1 MEQQKKQLNTKK
13 DHFSVD
19 EVENKIRNKK
29 LNALFIMIHYQ
40 IAINLCGVFF
50 VGYCH
55 ETIDILSKIKF
66 RFDDNYRLIYQLKLV
81 FPHDSIHE

>member
-1 MEQQKKQLNTKK
+1 MEIEQIATTKKQLNTKK

-29 LNALFIMIHYQ
+29 FNALFIMIHYQ

-55 ETIDILSKIKF
+55 ETIDKNKISV
-66 RFDDNYRLIYQLKLV
+66 R
-81 FPHDSIHE
+81 